1 MVGLGWVTILL
12 AIGASG
18 RKVDGSGHTQKVDPW
33 TYLLNGCIDD
43 DDDDDDD
50 NDSAAD
56 GGGGV
61 VWGECVH
68 AMNNK

>member
-1 MVGLGWVTILL
+1 LVGLGRVTILL
-12 AIGASG
+12 AIGGSG
-18 RKVDGSGHTQKVDPW
+18 RKFDGSGHTQKVDPW
-33 TYLLNGCIDD
+33 TYLVNGCI